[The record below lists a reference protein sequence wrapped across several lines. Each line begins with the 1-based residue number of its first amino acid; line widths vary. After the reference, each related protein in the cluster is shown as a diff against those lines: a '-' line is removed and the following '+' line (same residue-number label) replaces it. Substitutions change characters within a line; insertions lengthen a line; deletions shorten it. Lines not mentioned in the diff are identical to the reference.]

1 VADRDFFFLHFWQ
14 PVACVFV
21 FAGSVFCIVYLYF
34 FFFFLGLVLVI
45 CWFIVKSISLGLL
58 VQILIRS
65 YYKK

>member
-1 VADRDFFFLHFWQ
+1 VADRDFFLHFWQ

-21 FAGSVFCIVYLYF
+21 FAGYVFSVVYLY
-34 FFFFLGLVLVI
+34 FFFLGLVLVI
-45 CWFIVKSISLGLL
+45 YWFIVKSVGLDLL